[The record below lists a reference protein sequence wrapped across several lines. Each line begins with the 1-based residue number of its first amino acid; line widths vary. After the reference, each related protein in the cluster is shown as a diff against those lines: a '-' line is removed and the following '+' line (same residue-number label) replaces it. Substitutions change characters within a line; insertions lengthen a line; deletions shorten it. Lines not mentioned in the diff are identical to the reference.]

1 MLPDEPIREH
11 PDLPGDSHMGTDGG
25 GDLPHDGVGSVAD
38 GVGRVGGQDDVNGG
52 SPHIGMDGGGDP
64 QMVADGGDGRRQQ
77 CKNLVA
83 APRNRRQKL
92 NSTKVILLNG
102 TWY

>member
-1 MLPDEPIREH
+1 
-11 PDLPGDSHMGTDGG
+11 
-25 GDLPHDGVGSVAD
+25 
-38 GVGRVGGQDDVNGG
+38 
-52 SPHIGMDGGGDP
+52 
-64 QMVADGGDGRRQQ
+64 MVANGGDGSRQQ

-83 APRNRRQKL
+83 APRNWRQKL